1 MAACAHTLADSAS
14 ISPLTYTQ
22 SSAGGS
28 FQDANKFS
36 FRMDADVSP
45 LMDWHRNA
53 TVAAAAGGSY
63 SAESRSKDLESNT
76 IHRRLQGLTIA
87 RPSNPSP
94 PSLSSRSSSNL
105 SPLKNSDRETSTSL
119 SPLEL
124 IQQSRAYR
132 HRPPHHIYV
141 RHCDGPSSPLHDATH
156 VGEGKNQRQPSPPRL
171 PQELLVLIKHH
182 RSLRTSLASID
193 EEATT
198 QKLDM
203 LRTLATASGDAKDVT
218 FAAIVVELGKLRE
231 ERRQHVNSLR
241 KIESILQRWVGDD
254 TSDLSPS
261 IPNKYIASENLD
273 GQWFTLTKPTYSDCL
288 GFNDDGDPLYR
299 LGRMSFEM
307 FFPGDLICAI
317 QAVFNPIMKVV
328 PPSSKGPSSISVPK
342 TLQEEVKRALA
353 NDSGA
358 VLKTYHIVVAF
369 TIEPYSPSFGSDSP
383 NRIVSSPIRGIMTT
397 YGYVLPDPTT
407 PDRLSVWFSGGKVTC
422 GEEKESHQFQVWK
435 EIFGS
440 PAINKGRRRRR
451 RTFREGAMV
460 FAAQM
465 MMGATGYDDAMDE
478 DTGEVSY
485 TFTRPVGGHAK
496 NYVDILHLDDKIRV
510 MRGHAGTTYAFARLK
525 E

>member
-1 MAACAHTLADSAS
+1 MAACAHTMADSAS

-45 LMDWHRNA
+45 LMNWHRNA
-53 TVAAAAGGSY
+53 TVAAAAAGSY
-63 SAESRSKDLESNT
+63 SAESSSKDLESNT

-171 PQELLVLIKHH
+171 QQELLVLIKHH

-231 ERRQHVNSLR
+231 ERRQHVNSLLN
-241 KIESILQRWVGDD
+241 IESILQRWVGDD

-328 PPSSKGPSSISVPK
+328 PPSSKGPSSFSVPK

-358 VLKTYHIVVAF
+358 VLKTY
-369 TIEPYSPSFGSDSP
+369 
-383 NRIVSSPIRGIMTT
+383 
-397 YGYVLPDPTT
+397 
-407 PDRLSVWFSGGKVTC
+407 
-422 GEEKESHQFQVWK
+422 Q
-435 EIFGS
+435 
-440 PAINKGRRRRR
+440 
-451 RTFREGAMV
+451 
-460 FAAQM
+460 
-465 MMGATGYDDAMDE
+465 
-478 DTGEVSY
+478 
-485 TFTRPVGGHAK
+485 
-496 NYVDILHLDDKIRV
+496 
-510 MRGHAGTTYAFARLK
+510 
-525 E
+525 